1 MNTNSDTST
10 VREGPR
16 HILSRRDWVYVLG
29 LLVPFV
35 LYNLA
40 LKATRVAAL
49 PNDHGILDGLTLMRS
64 DLLFALGYALFW
76 VGMFAVARKGPVRW
90 IVVFLFHL
98 LTILVA
104 LITSGASQYF
114 EVAGTS
120 LGMDPIVAFIS
131 SPGEFGGVVASEVT
145 PTVVALLV
153 AVTAYAVFGPW
164 LLARLILRWRPT
176 PGTGTPR
183 ISLLG
188 FGGLCLAVYGLFF
201 FSVIP
206 AGGPAGASNSFAREP
221 FVNLVVGEFES
232 VRLESELNVDTAAAI
247 ENAPVETSLSRT
259 PQTKERNVVMIHLES
274 TRAKSVDPYNE
285 DVEITPY
292 MEELFGQSL
301 FAERAYA
308 VVPHTTSALIA
319 SICGV
324 DPPTGPRGTDAV
336 GDDIPAN
343 CLPELLGEKG
353 YNSVYFTSSV
363 ETFERRPEV
372 VENMGFDEFYPVE
385 TMDTEGFE
393 QANYFGYED
402 DVMLDPSR
410 RWLEENGDEPFVA
423 AYETITPHHDYRA
436 PDRYGIK
443 DFAED
448 ETLNDYQNS
457 VRYVDFF
464 LKNLIQQY
472 KDAGLYEDTVFVI
485 YGDHGEAFGE
495 HERGQHDMV
504 PWEEGVRIPMM
515 ILDPQK
521 LPDGR
526 RVEEPVNQVDILP
539 TVSELLGYEIEG
551 GEYPGASMLDPPE
564 DRTLKFS
571 CWNESGCL
579 ASIEDGMKY
588 IYHYGDR
595 PEELYDLSEDPQ
607 ERNNLAD
614 EADPAELGRKRNE
627 LLEWKVKVGAVYE
640 NR

>member
-76 VGMFAVARKGPVRW
+76 VGMFAVARRGPVRW

-104 LITSGASQYF
+104 LITSSASQYF
-114 EVAGTS
+114 EVTGTS

-292 MEELFGQSL
+292 IRGALRAKPLRRAGVRRRAAHDQRPHREHLRRGPAHRAAGDRRRRRRYPGQLPTRTPRRKGLQLRLLHLFGRDL
-301 FAERAYA
+301 RA
-308 VVPHTTSALIA
+308 
-319 SICGV
+319 
-324 DPPTGPRGTDAV
+324 
-336 GDDIPAN
+336 
-343 CLPELLGEKG
+343 
-353 YNSVYFTSSV
+353 
-363 ETFERRPEV
+363 
-372 VENMGFDEFYPVE
+372 
-385 TMDTEGFE
+385 
-393 QANYFGYED
+393 
-402 DVMLDPSR
+402 
-410 RWLEENGDEPFVA
+410 
-423 AYETITPHHDYRA
+423 TP
-436 PDRYGIK
+436 
-443 DFAED
+443 
-448 ETLNDYQNS
+448 
-457 VRYVDFF
+457 
-464 LKNLIQQY
+464 
-472 KDAGLYEDTVFVI
+472 
-485 YGDHGEAFGE
+485 
-495 HERGQHDMV
+495 
-504 PWEEGVRIPMM
+504 
-515 ILDPQK
+515 
-521 LPDGR
+521 
-526 RVEEPVNQVDILP
+526 
-539 TVSELLGYEIEG
+539 
-551 GEYPGASMLDPPE
+551 
-564 DRTLKFS
+564 
-571 CWNESGCL
+571 
-579 ASIEDGMKY
+579 
-588 IYHYGDR
+588 
-595 PEELYDLSEDPQ
+595 
-607 ERNNLAD
+607 
-614 EADPAELGRKRNE
+614 
-627 LLEWKVKVGAVYE
+627 
-640 NR
+640 